1 MFLELLQVLG
11 ISIWISFRSLFFF
24 FTQPSSKIGNNPN
37 FYEPMSVFW
46 CIHMI
51 EYYSLF
57 KKDQTP
63 DIYMY
68 ESQKHVEKMKSNI
81 KHKFYLIPS
90 LQNSRKSTV
99 TVIEIRLVVAWG
111 TGWKRILIIK
121 GPQGNFLHDGNALYF
136 LWWLQECIYLLTSIK
151 QDP

>member
-1 MFLELLQVLG
+1 
-11 ISIWISFRSLFFF
+11 
-24 FTQPSSKIGNNPN
+24 
-37 FYEPMSVFW
+37 
-46 CIHMI
+46 
-51 EYYSLF
+51 
-57 KKDQTP
+57 
-63 DIYMY
+63 MY

-99 TVIEIRLVVAWG
+99 TVIEIRSVVAWG
-111 TGWKRILIIK
+111 TGWKRILIMK
-121 GPQGNFLHDGNALYF
+121 GPQGTFLHVGNALYF